1 MKEESRS
8 LLTEGELEIM
18 QVIWDLKQCTVRQ
31 VYEALRERRPVAYT
45 TVMTMMK
52 ILEEKGHL
60 MKNSDGRAHVY
71 RPSQP
76 KRKVIASLVAD
87 FVARVFQGSP
97 KPLVMNLVQEQML
110 TQEDLEEINRMIQEQ
125 S

>member
-1 MKEESRS
+1 
-8 LLTEGELEIM
+8 M